1 MSEKCIDACDELVL
15 WFGDGPY
22 VEACIGTENAVISQ
36 LTKTQEEK
44 YRSFCQ
50 AKDDR
55 AGLTHI
61 DVEEMA
67 RAGET
72 VHDPVAIPKVEVNT
86 ERFNTVNLQAEIA
99 KGMQQIMD
107 ATEKETVTDTLDN
120 INRMVED
127 VPYLEN
133 ADGGRKA

>member
-1 MSEKCIDACDELVL
+1 MLYQ
-15 WFGDGPY
+15 P
-22 VEACIGTENAVISQ
+22 

-107 ATEKETVTDTLDN
+107 ATEKRRSRIRWTISTVWWKMSL
-120 INRMVED
+120 I
-127 VPYLEN
+127 
-133 ADGGRKA
+133 

>member
-1 MSEKCIDACDELVL
+1 M
-15 WFGDGPY
+15 
-22 VEACIGTENAVISQ
+22 
-36 LTKTQEEK
+36 
-44 YRSFCQ
+44 
-50 AKDDR
+50 
-55 AGLTHI
+55 THI

-99 KGMQQIMD
+99 RVCSRSWMQPK
-107 ATEKETVTDTLDN
+107 KETVTDTLDN

-127 VPYLEN
+127 VPYLKMQMEEEN
-133 ADGGRKA
+133 A

>member
-1 MSEKCIDACDELVL
+1 M
-15 WFGDGPY
+15 
-22 VEACIGTENAVISQ
+22 
-36 LTKTQEEK
+36 
-44 YRSFCQ
+44 
-50 AKDDR
+50 
-55 AGLTHI
+55 THI

-127 VPYLEN
+127 VPYLKMQMEEEKPEAQPEQN
-133 ADGGRKA
+133 TRHIDGQMRRLMVHSRQISKSCWEKTPMVR

>member
-1 MSEKCIDACDELVL
+1 M
-15 WFGDGPY
+15 
-22 VEACIGTENAVISQ
+22 
-36 LTKTQEEK
+36 
-44 YRSFCQ
+44 
-50 AKDDR
+50 
-55 AGLTHI
+55 THI

-127 VPYLEN
+127 VPYLKMQMEEV
-133 ADGGRKA
+133 RKTEQDAIDQKNRLEGKVKELEKELDEMLK

>member
-1 MSEKCIDACDELVL
+1 MLYQ
-15 WFGDGPY
+15 P
-22 VEACIGTENAVISQ
+22 

-107 ATEKETVTDTLDN
+107 ATEKMCIRDSPDCVRVRRAKDMRSSMQLKKLRQGHWIRHWMWNSFTD
-120 INRMVED
+120 
-127 VPYLEN
+127 
-133 ADGGRKA
+133 RKEALQLL